1 MYWEVTDSLVF
12 QSGFAAAAFDL
23 AAGAWCAFELAMT
36 IRQRRLAPDSQAR
49 DRTALFMLAC
59 SVGSVL
65 VAAQLGGEGRLPWPG
80 GVVWPIALGLAL
92 VAAGIGLRAW
102 SIASLGRLFQY
113 RIEVQAEHRVVTDG
127 PYRYVRHPSYSG
139 MALVLVGIALL
150 SGDVESLLAV
160 AIIGG
165 AGLAVRIGVE
175 ERQLTEAL
183 GAEYER
189 FAAQR
194 KLLVPGVL

>member
-1 MYWEVTDSLVF
+1 MTEPLFVQPGL
-12 QSGFAAAAFDL
+12 AAAAFDL

-49 DRTALFMLAC
+49 DRTAFFMLAC

-65 VAAQLGGEGRLPWPG
+65 AAAQLGGEGRLPWPG
-80 GVVWPIALGLAL
+80 GAVWPIALGLAL

-102 SIASLGRLFQY
+102 SIASLGSLFQY

-139 MALVLVGIALL
+139 MVLVLVGIALV

-165 AGLAVRIGVE
+165 AGLAVRIRAE
-175 ERQLTEAL
+175 ERQLTGAL

>member
-1 MYWEVTDSLVF
+1 MTEPLFVQPGL
-12 QSGFAAAAFDL
+12 AAAAFDL
-23 AAGAWCAFELAMT
+23 AAGAWC
-36 IRQRRLAPDSQAR
+36 
-49 DRTALFMLAC
+49 
-59 SVGSVL
+59 
-65 VAAQLGGEGRLPWPG
+65 
-80 GVVWPIALGLAL
+80 
-92 VAAGIGLRAW
+92 
-102 SIASLGRLFQY
+102 LFQY

-139 MALVLVGIALL
+139 MVLVLVGIALV

-165 AGLAVRIGVE
+165 AGLAVRIRAE
-175 ERQLTEAL
+175 ERQLTGAL